1 MPSRRVERRLAAILA
16 ADVAGYSRLVAA
28 DEEGALRR
36 FGACLRDVIE
46 PAVAEHGGR
55 VFKTTGDGLL
65 VEFASAVSALRC
77 ALAVQETMAERNRP
91 VLPEERLEFRI
102 GLHTADVVIEG
113 GDIFGDGVNVAAR
126 LEALAE
132 PGGICVSARVQE
144 DALGRLDAT
153 FEDLGDQPLKNIPRP
168 VRAYRVRMG
177 DASAAGEPRSG
188 ALPLPAKPSIAVL
201 PFHNMSGDP
210 EQEYFADAITEDIV
224 TALSRWR
231 WFFVIARDS
240 SFAFKGRTGDA
251 GRVGQEL
258 GVRYVLEGSVRRAGQ
273 RVRVTALLVEAAT
286 GAHIWA
292 DTFDREMVDI
302 FSLQDE
308 ITEQVVGAIEPA
320 MLHSE
325 GARVARKSPH
335 DLTAIDCFQ
344 RGMWRLYKMTREDW
358 QAALELFRR
367 AIERDP
373 DLALGHIGLARAL
386 YGAAIYGWSDQ
397 PKADIIDSYAS
408 ALTAIRLDPRDAY
421 GYFAAAGAALY
432 LGRHREALEA
442 ARKTIALN
450 PNFAF
455 GHFRLGQVLTYSGR
469 AKEAIPPLERSLRYS
484 PYDPQLGPMH
494 RMLAVAHFHA
504 GEYPEAVAQ
513 AEAAQRLNDLG
524 AAPVLAAALVRAGRA
539 EEAARAYPPELREK
553 LRARGAHP
561 QPYAHAADRDDLME
575 AIRQATEAEASS
587 PSLVR

>member
-1 MPSRRVERRLAAILA
+1 MGSRKVERRLAAILA

-36 FGACLRDVIE
+36 FGAHLREVVE
-46 PAVAEHGGR
+46 PAVAEHDGR
-55 VFKTTGDGLL
+55 IFKTTGDGLL
-65 VEFASAVSALRC
+65 VEFGSAVSALRC
-77 ALAVQETMAERNRP
+77 ALAIQTAVGDRNRP
-91 VLPEERLEFRI
+91 VADDARLEFRI
-102 GLHTADVVIEG
+102 GIHTADVVIEG
-113 GDIFGDGVNVAAR
+113 DDIFGDGVNIAAR

-144 DALGRLDAT
+144 DTQGRLEAT
-153 FEDLGDQPLKNIPRP
+153 FDDLGDQALKNIPRP
-168 VRAYRVRMG
+168 VRAYRVRLG
-177 DASAAGEPRSG
+177 EAPAVETRAS
-188 ALPLPAKPSIAVL
+188 LPLPAKPSIAVM

-231 WFFVIARDS
+231 WFFVIARES
-240 SFAFKGRTGDA
+240 SFAFKGRAGDA

-258 GVRYVLEGSVRRAGQ
+258 GVRYVLEGSVRRSGQ
-273 RVRVTALLVEAAT
+273 RVRVTALLLEAAT

-344 RGMWRLYKMTREDW
+344 RGMWRLNKMSRADW
-358 QAALELFRR
+358 QAAMELFRQ
-367 AIERDP
+367 AVERDP

-386 YGAAIYGWSDQ
+386 YGAAIYGWSEQ

-408 ALTAIRLDPRDAY
+408 ALNAIRCDPRDAY

-455 GHFRLGQVLTYSGR
+455 GHFRLGQVLIFSGR
-469 AKEAIPPLERSLRYS
+469 AKEAIAPIERSLRHS

-494 RMLAVAHFHA
+494 SMLALAHFHA
-504 GEYPEAVAQ
+504 GDFAEAVGQ
-513 AEAAQRLNDLG
+513 AEAALRLNYTP
-524 AAPVLAAALVRAGRA
+524 ATSILAASLVRLGRL
-539 EEAARAYPPELREK
+539 EDAARAFPVELQAR
-553 LRARGAHP
+553 LRARNVHP
-561 QPYAHAADRDDLME
+561 QPYANAADRDALLSAVRE
-575 AIRQATEAEASS
+575 ASEAGALARQADA
-587 PSLVR
+587 

>member
-1 MPSRRVERRLAAILA
+1 MSSRKVERRLAAILA

-28 DEEGALRR
+28 DEEGVLRR
-36 FGACLRDVIE
+36 FATHLHDVIE
-46 PAVAEHGGR
+46 PAVSEHGGR
-55 VFKTTGDGLL
+55 IFKTLGDGLL
-65 VEFASAVSALRC
+65 VEFASAVGALRC
-77 ALAVQETMAERNRP
+77 ALAIQAGVGESNRP
-91 VLPEERLEFRI
+91 VPEVERLEFRI
-102 GLHTADVVIEG
+102 GIHTADVVIEE

-126 LEALAE
+126 LEAIAE

-144 DALGRLDAT
+144 DAQGRLDAE
-153 FEDLGDQPLKNIPRP
+153 FDDLGEQPLKNIPRP
-168 VRAYRVRMG
+168 VRAYRVRLG
-177 DASAAGEPRSG
+177 EPGGAAGEAARAA

-240 SFAFKGRTGDA
+240 SFAFKGRAGDP

-302 FSLQDE
+302 FALQDE

-325 GARVARKSPH
+325 GMRVSRKSPH
-335 DLTAIDCFQ
+335 DLTAVDCFQ
-344 RGMWRLYKMTREDW
+344 RGMWHLNKMSAEGFRAARDLFR
-358 QAALELFRR
+358 QALEL
-367 AIERDP
+367 DP
-373 DLALGHIGLARAL
+373 DLALAHIGLARSL

-397 PKADIIDSYAS
+397 PKADIIDAYAS
-408 ALTAIRLDPRDAY
+408 ALNAIRCDPRDAY
-421 GYFAAAGAALY
+421 GYFAASGAALY

-442 ARKTIALN
+442 ARKAIVLN

-469 AKEAIPPLERSLRYS
+469 AKEAIAPIERSLRYS
-484 PYDPQLGPMH
+484 PFDPQLGPMH
-494 RMLAVAHFHA
+494 RMLALANFHA
-504 GEYPEAVAQ
+504 GDFAEAAAQ
-513 AEAAQRLNDLG
+513 AEAAIRLNDL
-524 AAPVLAAALVRAGRA
+524 AASALLAASLARLGRL
-539 EEAARAYPPELREK
+539 EEAARAYPQE
-553 LRARGAHP
+553 LRARMRARVVHP
-561 QPYAHAADRDDLME
+561 QPYANAADRDALMS
-575 AIRQATEAEASS
+575 AVRLATEAGEY
-587 PSLVR
+587 VR

>member
-1 MPSRRVERRLAAILA
+1 VSGSKVERRLAAILA

-36 FGACLRDVIE
+36 FGAHLREVIE
-46 PAVAEHGGR
+46 PAVTDHGGR
-55 VFKTTGDGLL
+55 IFKTLGDGLL
-65 VEFASAVSALRC
+65 VEFGSAVSALRC
-77 ALAVQETMAERNRP
+77 ALAIQSAVAERNGP
-91 VLPEERLEFRI
+91 VIPTERLEFRI
-102 GLHTADVVIEG
+102 GIHTADVVIED
-113 GDIFGDGVNVAAR
+113 GDIFGDGVNIAAR
-126 LEALAE
+126 LEAMAE
-132 PGGICVSARVQE
+132 PGGICVSGRVQE
-144 DALGRLDAT
+144 DAQGRLEAV
-153 FEDLGDQPLKNIPRP
+153 FEDLGDQPLKNMPRP
-168 VRAYRVRMG
+168 VRTFRVRLPG
-177 DASAAGEPRSG
+177 SEPRTASP
-188 ALPLPAKPSIAVL
+188 LPLPDKPSIAVL

-231 WFFVIARDS
+231 WFFVIARES

-258 GVRYVLEGSVRRAGQ
+258 GVRYILEGSVRRAGQ
-273 RVRVTALLVEAAT
+273 RVRVTALLVDAAS

-292 DTFDREMVDI
+292 DTFDREMVDL

-344 RGMWRLYKMTREDW
+344 RGMWRLYKMSREDW
-358 QAALELFRR
+358 EAASDLFRQ

-386 YGAAIYGWSDQ
+386 YGAAIYGWSEH

-408 ALTAIRLDPRDAY
+408 AINAIRCDPRDAY

-469 AKEAIPPLERSLRYS
+469 AREAIAPLERSLRHS

-494 RMLAVAHFHA
+494 RMLALAHFHA
-504 GEYPEAVAQ
+504 GDYPESIAQ
-513 AEAAQRLNDLG
+513 AEAALRLNDLG
-524 AAPVLAAALVRAGRA
+524 ASPLLAAALARAGRL
-539 EEAARAYPPELREK
+539 EEAARAYPPELRER
-553 LRARGAHP
+553 LRARNVHP
-561 QPYAHAADRDDLME
+561 QPYANAADRDALMD
-575 AIRQATEAEASS
+575 AIRLAGKAGELAG
-587 PSLVR
+587 